1 MKDHPLTRKQ
11 GHKRWDKAVAGG
23 YENIRRLTHECLL
36 PALERSQVLLSR
48 LVGLS
53 KFHKLSDVLGL
64 DTQKL
69 NGIVETLDCLHLLA
83 HRILNHTNEEL
94 VQFSAFSR
102 WLRHEIEIL
111 NSEPL
116 SQTLEENLEK
126 RELFEV
132 PPTVNYITGAL
143 QKSALRNF
151 IRQLPMIG
159 VPMMP
164 TLSTDKWLPDGHDS
178 SFYDEFKVLL
188 QQQRKAQNEG
198 GDGTSVDTP
207 KLNDLAKR
215 LGIQFE
221 KVFAEIALTQRR
233 GILHRS
239 PLTLHSD
246 CDPSVLDLK
255 IRYEDSEEKRPCSIY
270 TASRSS
276 SSKETFY
283 IYRTI
288 LDSVNGVSS
297 TRSTSVAAVSLQQG
311 EIRQLQFV
319 DDDTII
325 VLWSSA
331 GKHIFHRLC

>member
-1 MKDHPLTRKQ
+1 M
-11 GHKRWDKAVAGG
+11 
-23 YENIRRLTHECLL
+23 
-36 PALERSQVLLSR
+36 ERSQVLLSR

-64 DTQKL
+64 DTPRL
-69 NGIVETLDCLHLLA
+69 IGIVETLDCLHILA
-83 HRILNHTNEEL
+83 HRILNHANEEL

-102 WLRHEIEIL
+102 WLRHEIAIL

-126 RELFEV
+126 RELFDV
-132 PPTVNYITGAL
+132 PPTVKYITGAL

-151 IRQLPMIG
+151 IRQLPMMG

-164 TLSTDKWLPDGHDS
+164 TPVSDKWLPEDGHDR
-178 SFYDEFKVLL
+178 SFYDDYKSLL
-188 QQQRKAQNEG
+188 QQQRQAQNEG

-207 KLNDLAKR
+207 KLNDLTRR
-215 LGIQFE
+215 LGVQFE

-233 GILHRS
+233 AILHRS

-246 CDPSVLDLK
+246 CDPDVLDLK
-255 IRYEDSEEKRPCSIY
+255 ICYEDAEEERPCSIY

-276 SSKETFY
+276 KSKEVFY

-297 TRSTSVAAVSLQQG
+297 TRSTSIAAVSLKMG
-311 EIRQLQFV
+311 EIRQVHFV
-319 DDDTII
+319 DDDTIM
-325 VLWSSA
+325 VLWASGGRFYS
-331 GKHIFHRLC
+331 LCFSPGLFIY